1 LAPNNRLPKIASLTA
16 EDEGWAYFLC
26 PYKELRAGRSGSEFV
41 FLSLQDST
49 GQIVAKVMADVDR
62 YKNEF
67 DAGEFVRVEGHGSI
81 YNGQLQLVL
90 TSIRRVNPDQDRLQG
105 FREEDCILSA
115 PRPIDE
121 MWTELQ
127 EHLRA
132 VKSDHIRVLLNRVV
146 TDHEAQLRVWPAA
159 QAIHHAYRG
168 GFLEHITKMAEVGRL
183 VARAYGA
190 NEDLVVAGVVLHD
203 IGKLQELAYEGGSG
217 SYTRDGNLVGHITLG
232 VVMVREQINGIA
244 NFPAELRSQIEHL
257 IASHHGTREHGSPV
271 EPKTIEAFI
280 VASIDELDAR
290 LNMVR
295 KAIAEDPGDDE
306 FTAWNKRLGRVLFKS
321 PNH

>member
-290 LNMVR
+290 LNQVR